1 LLRLSTTYLKGLCME
16 ENAVNI
22 LTVIKTK
29 TMARL
34 EPLWVINP
42 VKVTLYVVLISA
54 LMTMIVSAFAI
65 LSNYI
70 NDYGFTLDDNPHFQ
84 QYLMVMFFLFAG
96 LLAVGMAIWKDRRWF
111 LLVAVG
117 CFLIIFVLNKGQ
129 SNLSIPETALC
140 MLAYFYMSKEEKQ
153 PKSTVPKNYVQLA
166 LMAVYAS
173 IVITLVIAAA
183 FMNGGDADTVWPFFE
198 YGEIDISDSIFDFTL
213 YIAMILT
220 PVPPIL
226 MFLALKKRNRRLA
239 KISSA
244 MMLTIATVPVALMA
258 GIPLLIVY
266 VLSESVLLLNLYVL
280 LQSE

>member
-1 LLRLSTTYLKGLCME
+1 ME
-16 ENAVNI
+16 EKGVNI
-22 LTVIKTK
+22 LTEIITK
-29 TMARL
+29 MMKRL
-34 EPLWVINP
+34 EHLWAINP
-42 VKVTLYVVLISA
+42 VKVTLYVVLVST
-54 LMTMIVSAFAI
+54 LMTMIVSAFGI

-70 NDYGFTLDDNPHFQ
+70 TDDYGFAIDDNPLFQ
-84 QYLMVMFFLFAG
+84 KYLMVMFFLFAG
-96 LLAVGMAIWKDRRWF
+96 PVAVGMAIWKDRRWF
-111 LLVAVG
+111 LLAAVG

-129 SNLSIPETALC
+129 SNLAIPETALC
-140 MLAYFYMSKEEKQ
+140 LLAYFYMNTEQKQ
-153 PKSTVPKNYVQLA
+153 PKRAIPKDYVQLA

-183 FMNGGDADTVWPFFE
+183 FMNGGDTDTVWPFFE

-266 VLSESVLLLNLYVL
+266 ILSESVLLLNLYVL
-280 LQSE
+280 LQKT